1 MKKGARVT
9 LTSRQAATPEGQE
22 LLGLIFS
29 IVQDCEIS
37 YSEVCKLNAYLLSR
51 RGDANAVSYLRTLT
65 RQIVF
70 NGRLDAVEA
79 YELKV
84 AFHRVVPKEYR
95 GIISTHLEEIET
107 PYGGRA
113 SRWRR
118 DPITVAQQEYIA
130 RLGGKVVAGMTKGEA
145 SDLIESLLNR
155 VLPTPRQVMLARF
168 FDRADLISRTKIEVA
183 LWIDELFVQS
193 PAMEA
198 SWERFKRESVF
209 DPFSMDP
216 SVVPIGAYRNYLI

>member
-1 MKKGARVT
+1 
-9 LTSRQAATPEGQE
+9 
-22 LLGLIFS
+22 
-29 IVQDCEIS
+29 
-37 YSEVCKLNAYLLSR
+37 
-51 RGDANAVSYLRTLT
+51 
-65 RQIVF
+65 
-70 NGRLDAVEA
+70 
-79 YELKV
+79 
-84 AFHRVVPKEYR
+84 
-95 GIISTHLEEIET
+95 
-107 PYGGRA
+107 
-113 SRWRR
+113 
-118 DPITVAQQEYIA
+118 
-130 RLGGKVVAGMTKGEA
+130 MTKGEA